1 MMIYASFNIGI
12 MTMLFFI
19 IGMIKPKWPLFFM
32 EKPDRF
38 LILAI
43 TTVLF
48 MITVTLY
55 GEGNRRVKL
64 EQPSKPSVSQDA
76 APVPAPVPV
85 PEPAP
90 AKPAPQN

>member
-1 MMIYASFNIGI
+1 MMMIYAAFNIGI
-12 MTMLFFI
+12 MTILFFI

-38 LILAI
+38 LIVAI

-48 MITVTLY
+48 MITMTLY
-55 GEGNRRVKL
+55 GEGNRRAKL
-64 EQPSKPSVSQDA
+64 EQYSKPSLSQDA
-76 APVPAPVPV
+76 APVPV

-90 AKPAPQN
+90 VKPAPQN